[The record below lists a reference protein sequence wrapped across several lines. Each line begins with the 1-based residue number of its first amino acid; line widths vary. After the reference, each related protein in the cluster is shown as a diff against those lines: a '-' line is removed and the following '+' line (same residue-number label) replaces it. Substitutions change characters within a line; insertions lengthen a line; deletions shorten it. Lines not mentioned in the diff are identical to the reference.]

1 MRYKYVVILKND
13 RERATDAISLLLCLF
28 SAGMFLN
35 SGLAVIRHF
44 HGARGTGYAVPGA
57 TYASLLLALVLI
69 AGPVVNLIIARR
81 KPKPGYRSAPP
92 VRYRYWLLLSAV
104 GWFALTATPWFGAF
118 FVLFCILEYQAK
130 RPLEIGFNDDRIV
143 INNIVRQ
150 WYDWSAFNN
159 VILKDG
165 LLTLD
170 FKNNRLLQKEVA
182 DDDEEDDADE
192 EEFNGFCRGRLLIN
206 TQVSS

>member
-13 RERATDAISLLLCLF
+13 RERATDAISALLCLF
-28 SAGMFLN
+28 SAGMFLQSSYQHVPPN
-35 SGLAVIRHF
+35 YLGIAIAALLLIGLAV
-44 HGARGTGYAVPGA
+44 
-57 TYASLLLALVLI
+57 
-69 AGPVVNLIIARR
+69 NLILARR
-81 KPKPGYRSAPP
+81 KPKPGYRSPP
-92 VRYRYWLLLSAV
+92 PIRYRYWLLLSAV
-104 GWFALTATPWFGAF
+104 GWFALTTTPWFGAF

-130 RPLEIGFNDDRIV
+130 RPLEIGFNDDRIA
-143 INNIVRQ
+143 INKLIRQ

-192 EEFNGFCRGRLLIN
+192 EEFNAFCRSRLLLN
-206 TQVSS
+206 TQVSP

>member
-13 RERATDAISLLLCLF
+13 RERATDAISALLCLF
-28 SAGMFLN
+28 SAGMFLYN
-35 SGLAVIRHF
+35 SYRHIRPNYIGIVLSAVLLVGLMANFIL
-44 HGARGTGYAVPGA
+44 G
-57 TYASLLLALVLI
+57 
-69 AGPVVNLIIARR
+69 RR
-81 KPKPGYRSAPP
+81 RPKQGYRSAPP

-104 GWFALTATPWFGAF
+104 GWFALTATPWFGSI
-118 FVLFCILEYQAK
+118 FVLFSFLEYQAK
-130 RPLEIGFNDDRIV
+130 RPLEIGFDDDRIV

-150 WYDWSAFNN
+150 RYDWSAFNN

-182 DDDEEDDADE
+182 DDEEEDDADE
-192 EEFNGFCRGRLLIN
+192 EEFNAFCRSRLVAVA
-206 TQVSS
+206 QVSA

>member
-13 RERATDAISLLLCLF
+13 RERATDAISALLCLF
-28 SAGMFLN
+28 SAGIFLHSSYQHVQPN
-35 SGLAVIRHF
+35 YLGLAIATLLTVGLAV
-44 HGARGTGYAVPGA
+44 
-57 TYASLLLALVLI
+57 
-69 AGPVVNLIIARR
+69 NLILGRR
-81 KPKPGYRSAPP
+81 RPTAGYRSAPP

-104 GWFALTATPWFGAF
+104 GWFALTTTPWFGAF

-150 WYDWSAFNN
+150 WHDWSAFNN

-170 FKNNRLLQKEVA
+170 FKNNRLLQKEIA

-192 EEFNGFCRGRLLIN
+192 EEFNAFCRSRLA
-206 TQVSS
+206 TVAPA

>member
-13 RERATDAISLLLCLF
+13 RERATDAISMLLCLF

-35 SGLAVIRHF
+35 TGLSAIRHF
-44 HGARGTGYAVPGA
+44 HGAYGAGYAAPA
-57 TYASLLLALVLI
+57 STYAAFLLAAILI
-69 AGPVVNLIIARR
+69 AGLIVNLNLARR

-118 FVLFCILEYQAK
+118 FVVFGILEYQAK
-130 RPLEIGFNDDRIV
+130 RPLEIGFDDDRIV
-143 INNIVRQ
+143 INNVVRQ
-150 WYDWSAFNN
+150 GYYWSAFNN

-192 EEFNGFCRGRLLIN
+192 EEFNSFCRSRLVL
-206 TQVSS
+206 

>member
-1 MRYKYVVILKND
+1 MFLH
-13 RERATDAISLLLCLF
+13 ISYHPTPPNYLGIALAALLLI
-28 SAGMFLN
+28 
-35 SGLAVIRHF
+35 GLAV
-44 HGARGTGYAVPGA
+44 
-57 TYASLLLALVLI
+57 
-69 AGPVVNLIIARR
+69 NLILARS
-81 KPKPGYRSAPP
+81 KPKEGYRSARP

-104 GWFALTATPWFGAF
+104 GWFALTTTPWFGGF
-118 FVLFCILEYQAK
+118 FVLFCVLEYQAK

-170 FKNNRLLQKEVA
+170 FKNNRLFQKEIA

-192 EEFNGFCRGRLLIN
+192 EEFNSFCRSRLVL
-206 TQVSS
+206 

>member
-13 RERATDAISLLLCLF
+13 RERATDAISALLCLF
-28 SAGMFLN
+28 SAGMFLHSSYRHIPPN
-35 SGLAVIRHF
+35 YLGISLAAILLIGLAV
-44 HGARGTGYAVPGA
+44 
-57 TYASLLLALVLI
+57 
-69 AGPVVNLIIARR
+69 NLILARRR
-81 KPKPGYRSAPP
+81 KPKQGYRSAPP

-104 GWFALTATPWFGAF
+104 GWLALTTTPWFGAF
-118 FVLFCILEYQAK
+118 FILFSVLEYQSK
-130 RPLEIGFNDDRIV
+130 RSLEIGFNDDRIV

-150 WYDWSAFNN
+150 WHDWSALNN

-192 EEFNGFCRGRLLIN
+192 EEFNAFCRGRLLAS
-206 TQVSS
+206 TQVSA

>member
-13 RERATDAISLLLCLF
+13 RERATDAISALLCLL
-28 SAGMFLN
+28 SAGMFLHSSYQRVPPN
-35 SGLAVIRHF
+35 YLGIALAAFLLIGLAI
-44 HGARGTGYAVPGA
+44 
-57 TYASLLLALVLI
+57 
-69 AGPVVNLIIARR
+69 NLILARR
-81 KPKPGYRSAPP
+81 KPKPGYRSPPP

-104 GWFALTATPWFGAF
+104 GWFVLTSTPWFGAC
-118 FVLFCILEYQAK
+118 FVLICILEYQAK
-130 RPLEIGFNDDRIV
+130 RPLEIGFNDDRIA
-143 INNIVRQ
+143 INKIVRQ

-192 EEFNGFCRGRLLIN
+192 EEFNAFCRSRLGL
-206 TQVSS
+206 

>member
-13 RERATDAISLLLCLF
+13 RERATDAISALLCLF

-35 SGLAVIRHF
+35 TGLAAIRHF
-44 HGARGTGYAVPGA
+44 RGLNGAGYAVPA
-57 TYASLLLALVLI
+57 STYAAFLLGAILI
-69 AGPVVNLIIARR
+69 AGLVVNLVLARR
-81 KPKPGYRSAPP
+81 KPKPGYKNAPP

-104 GWFALTATPWFGAF
+104 GWFALTTTPWFGGF
-118 FVLFCILEYQAK
+118 FVLFCVLEYQAK
-130 RPLEIGFNDDRIV
+130 RPLEIGFDNDRIV

-182 DDDEEDDADE
+182 DDEDEDDADE
-192 EEFNGFCRGRLLIN
+192 EEFNAFCRGRLVI
-206 TQVSS
+206 

>member
-13 RERATDAISLLLCLF
+13 RERATDTISMLLCLF
-28 SAGMFLN
+28 SAGMFLHSSFQKIQPN
-35 SGLAVIRHF
+35 YMGLSLATLLLIGLAV
-44 HGARGTGYAVPGA
+44 
-57 TYASLLLALVLI
+57 
-69 AGPVVNLIIARR
+69 NLILARR

-92 VRYRYWLLLSAV
+92 VRYRYWLLLSGV

-118 FVLFCILEYQAK
+118 FLLFSVLEYQAK
-130 RPLEIGFNDDRIV
+130 RPLEIGFDDDRV
-143 INNIVRQ
+143 VVNNIVRQ
-150 WYDWSAFNN
+150 RYDWSAFNN

-192 EEFNGFCRGRLLIN
+192 EEFNAFCRSRLLIN
-206 TQVSS
+206 TQVSP

>member
-13 RERATDAISLLLCLF
+13 RERATDMISLLLCLF
-28 SAGMFLN
+28 SAGMFLHN
-35 SGLAVIRHF
+35 SYRRVQPNYLGIALSGILLIGLI
-44 HGARGTGYAVPGA
+44 
-57 TYASLLLALVLI
+57 
-69 AGPVVNLIIARR
+69 VNIILGRR
-81 KPKPGYRSAPP
+81 RPAAGYRSAPP

-104 GWFALTATPWFGAF
+104 GWFALTTTPWFGGF
-118 FVLFCILEYQAK
+118 FVLFAILEYQAK
-130 RPLEIGFNDDRIV
+130 RALEIGFDDDRIV

-150 WYDWSAFNN
+150 SYDWSAFNN

-192 EEFNGFCRGRLLIN
+192 EEFNAFCRARLLLT
-206 TQVSS
+206 TQVSP

>member
-13 RERATDAISLLLCLF
+13 RERATDAISALLCLF
-28 SAGMFLN
+28 SAGMFLHN
-35 SGLAVIRHF
+35 SYRTIPPNYLGIALSALLLIGLAV
-44 HGARGTGYAVPGA
+44 
-57 TYASLLLALVLI
+57 
-69 AGPVVNLIIARR
+69 NLILARR

-104 GWFALTATPWFGAF
+104 GWFALTTTPWFGAF
-118 FVLFCILEYQAK
+118 FVVFGVLEYQAK

-143 INNIVRQ
+143 INNIVRR

-170 FKNNRLLQKEVA
+170 FKSNRLLQKEIA

-192 EEFNGFCRGRLLIN
+192 EEFNSFCRGRLLAS
-206 TQVSS
+206 TQVSA

>member
-13 RERATDAISLLLCLF
+13 RERATDAISALLCLL
-28 SAGMFLN
+28 SAGVFLHSSYQHVPPN
-35 SGLAVIRHF
+35 YLGIALAAFLLIGLAV
-44 HGARGTGYAVPGA
+44 
-57 TYASLLLALVLI
+57 
-69 AGPVVNLIIARR
+69 NLILARR
-81 KPKPGYRSAPP
+81 KPKPGYRSPPP

-104 GWFALTATPWFGAF
+104 GWFALTSTPWFGAC
-118 FVLFCILEYQAK
+118 FVLICILEYQAK
-130 RPLEIGFNDDRIV
+130 RPLEIGFNDDRIA
-143 INNIVRQ
+143 INKIVRQ

-192 EEFNGFCRGRLLIN
+192 EEFNAFCRSRLC
-206 TQVSS
+206 VGKPAGP

>member
-13 RERATDAISLLLCLF
+13 RERATDAISALLCLF
-28 SAGMFLN
+28 SAAIFLYN
-35 SGLAVIRHF
+35 SYRHVQPNYIGIVLSAVLLIGLIVNF
-44 HGARGTGYAVPGA
+44 
-57 TYASLLLALVLI
+57 VLS
-69 AGPVVNLIIARR
+69 RR
-81 KPKPGYRSAPP
+81 RPKQGYRSAPP

-104 GWFALTATPWFGAF
+104 GWFALTSTPWFAF
-118 FVLFCILEYQAK
+118 LFVFFSFLEYQAK

-170 FKNNRLLQKEVA
+170 FKSNRLLQKEVA
-182 DDDEEDDADE
+182 DDEEEDDADE
-192 EEFNGFCRGRLLIN
+192 EEFNGFCRSRLP
-206 TQVSS
+206 